1 MCLISL
7 QCLPK
12 SAANL
17 YFAISYFISHFL
29 NLLLIQ
35 IEFSENT
42 PASFSYL
49 SSLLSTLLPASILLL
64 EHKNGDT
71 RVVVT
76 SVLRRLVPSVLH
88 AAVRFSTFFQ
98 EAGMCFSIPLCV

>member
-1 MCLISL
+1 MSL
-7 QCLPK
+7 P
-12 SAANL
+12 
-17 YFAISYFISHFL
+17 
-29 NLLLIQ
+29 Q

-49 SSLLSTLLPASILLL
+49 ASLLSTLLPSSILLL

-98 EAGMCFSIPLCV
+98 EAGTCIMNNVFYQ